1 MQASLEVPTATSVRS
16 VPAKLLIDNRVV
28 INNHLARSRGGK
40 VSFTHIIG
48 FALVKDPL
56 KVNFV
61 DLRDWVLALEDFD
74 DDPKHCGEKI
84 LEAIQQAWIDEVA

>member
-1 MQASLEVPTATSVRS
+1 MKWTDISDIAIELSEAHPDT
-16 VPAKLLIDNRVV
+16 
-28 INNHLARSRGGK
+28 
-40 VSFTHIIG
+40 
-48 FALVKDPL
+48 DPL